1 MKADH
6 FEQQKLLDLAAED
19 VALTQLAHRGRTLAE
34 VAAVAAAEE
43 AERTFSADVIRAET
57 EARDL
62 GREVKRLESDVETV
76 RAREDKDQRLL
87 DSGSVAPKELTNL
100 QHELESLKRRQS
112 DLEDQELELM
122 ERLEVAEKA
131 LAAAQQ
137 GLDKA
142 REDRE
147 RAEQQR
153 DDALAD
159 IADQTKRHEAARA
172 EVAGGISAPLLTLY
186 DRIRTQTG
194 TTGAAML
201 KARSCQGCRIE
212 FYGSQLAAVRNA
224 DPHEVV
230 RCENCGRI
238 LVRTAESGCEAS
250 ERRQHAAAT
259 GGRVSRR
266 FIVEADGGSR
276 GNPGPAGYGALV
288 RDAETGR
295 LLAERAASVG
305 RATNNVAEYG
315 GLVAGLQAALDL
327 DPTAEVEV
335 RMDSKLVVEQ
345 MSGRWQV
352 KHPDMRQLATQAQ
365 AIARQLGAVR
375 YTWVPRA
382 QNGAADA
389 LANSAMDGRPIHRDA
404 AAEPVVLEDDV
415 QPSAEPAP
423 VVTTVTHLLR
433 HGQTEHT
440 PERRFSGRNE
450 LPLSL
455 TGRAEAEAAGERAP
469 GPRGRGRR
477 RVAAAADA
485 GDGGDRGRRPR
496 APGRVRPGPRR
507 AGLRRPRG
515 ADVRRGAPRSTRWPR
530 AGSCRT

>member
-1 MKADH
+1 M
-6 FEQQKLLDLAAED
+6 
-19 VALTQLAHRGRTLAE
+19 
-34 VAAVAAAEE
+34 
-43 AERTFSADVIRAET
+43 
-57 EARDL
+57 
-62 GREVKRLESDVETV
+62 
-76 RAREDKDQRLL
+76 
-87 DSGSVAPKELTNL
+87 
-100 QHELESLKRRQS
+100 
-112 DLEDQELELM
+112 
-122 ERLEVAEKA
+122 
-131 LAAAQQ
+131 
-137 GLDKA
+137 
-142 REDRE
+142 
-147 RAEQQR
+147 
-153 DDALAD
+153 
-159 IADQTKRHEAARA
+159 
-172 EVAGGISAPLLTLY
+172 
-186 DRIRTQTG
+186 
-194 TTGAAML
+194 
-201 KARSCQGCRIE
+201 
-212 FYGSQLAAVRNA
+212 
-224 DPHEVV
+224 
-230 RCENCGRI
+230 
-238 LVRTAESGCEAS
+238 
-250 ERRQHAAAT
+250 
-259 GGRVSRR
+259 RR

-404 AAEPVVLEDDV
+404 TAEPVVLEDDV

-455 TGRAEAEAAGERAP
+455 TGRAEVEAAGERLRDLGVEVVVASPLRRTRETAEIVAGVLGLPVAFDRDLVELDFGDLEGLTFDEAAAKHPLAARRFMSDVTVAAP
-469 GPRGRGRR
+469 GGESIAGVSTRVSRARR
-477 RVAAAADA
+477 RILSEHA
-485 GDGGDRGRRPR
+485 GRTVLIVSHVTPIKLLLT
-496 APGRVRPGPRR
+496 
-507 AGLRRPRG
+507 AGLGVGDEVVHRVFLEAASLCTVTWSSDGRSS
-515 ADVRRGAPRSTRWPR
+515 VRAVNDTAHLR
-530 AGSCRT
+530 